1 MKKIKG
7 LTQKE
12 VEEKIKQ
19 GKINKI
25 KIKTNESFSK
35 IICKNIFTYF
45 NFIFLI
51 WFYKHKLVLHK
62 NTPSAVLSGKESI
75 IVTSIFIM
83 SKLFMR
89 NYLCYKKMLG
99 QKTKTLMPTDC
110 SVLRTSAI
118 LPII

>member
-51 WFYKHKLVLHK
+51 Q
-62 NTPSAVLSGKESI
+62 SI
-75 IVTSIFIM
+75 INSNFIM
-83 SKLFMR
+83 QKYKNNLKIAYYPLSK
-89 NYLCYKKMLG
+89 CKYK
-99 QKTKTLMPTDC
+99 
-110 SVLRTSAI
+110 I
-118 LPII
+118 

>member
-45 NFIFLI
+45 NFIFL
-51 WFYKHKLVLHK
+51 
-62 NTPSAVLSGKESI
+62 VLSILVVISGSFRNLTFLPVI
-75 IVTSIFIM
+75 IINTFIGIIQEIR
-83 SKLFMR
+83 SK
-89 NYLCYKKMLG
+89 K
-99 QKTKTLMPTDC
+99 
-110 SVLRTSAI
+110 I
-118 LPII
+118 LSKIQTI

>member
-45 NFIFLI
+45 NFIFFINYFFIYFLVSSNTDLI
-51 WFYKHKLVLHK
+51 IITPLKKPRLKYSNVIYIYYFY
-62 NTPSAVLSGKESI
+62 
-75 IVTSIFIM
+75 
-83 SKLFMR
+83 
-89 NYLCYKKMLG
+89 NYFNK
-99 QKTKTLMPTDC
+99 
-110 SVLRTSAI
+110 
-118 LPII
+118 